1 MRAPLLHYEIFIMLV
16 YTAAPT
22 GPPEN
27 LRTSSGARSLSL
39 TWDPPLVVSRNGLI
53 IGYTIECS
61 GQAAIVTE
69 LTEFTITGLTPFTE
83 YTCSVFAS
91 NSAGDGPSAVVVA
104 TTQTASM

>member
-1 MRAPLLHYEIFIMLV
+1 MA
-16 YTAAPT
+16 
-22 GPPEN
+22 
-27 LRTSSGARSLSL
+27 
-39 TWDPPLVVSRNGLI
+39 SRNGLI
-53 IGYTIECS
+53 IDYTIECS

-104 TTQTASM
+104 TTQIAGMINETR